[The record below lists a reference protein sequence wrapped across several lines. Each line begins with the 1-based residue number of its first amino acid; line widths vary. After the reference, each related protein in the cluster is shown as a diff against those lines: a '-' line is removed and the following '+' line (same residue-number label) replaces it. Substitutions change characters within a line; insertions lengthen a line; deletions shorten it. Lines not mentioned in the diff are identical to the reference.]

1 MQASPKQKESKWL
14 TRTRKSSR
22 SRQSRSGA
30 ATPRTTMMCSQGSK
44 PITRPEAMTTL
55 AASSEADRGSLA
67 EDAGSVYADFIEK
80 ELDDQRASKTSM
92 EQRAV
97 AVVTTAGVLVTLLFG
112 FASLA

>member
-1 MQASPKQKESKWL
+1 
-14 TRTRKSSR
+14 
-22 SRQSRSGA
+22 
-30 ATPRTTMMCSQGSK
+30 MMCSQGSK

-80 ELDDQRASKTSM
+80 ELDDQRASKPSM
-92 EQRAV
+92 EQRAL

-112 FASLA
+112 FASLAKKKDGFHIPSSAHLWFYLALGALVVAVV